1 LSCLKLG
8 HKISLD
14 EEVKMQVYL
23 DNNATTMCDPQVV
36 EAMQP
41 FFSELYGN
49 PSSLHKFGTS
59 AHPALRNAINQVYSA
74 LNASDEDDIVFT
86 SCATESNNW
95 VLKSVWIDHILNGDK
110 NHIVTT
116 EVEHPS
122 VLSTCRFLEEQGVK
136 VTYLPV
142 NEEGIVEAHTVK
154 SFITEKTA
162 LVSIMWASNETGM
175 NFPIKEIGEI
185 CKDKGVLFHSDGV
198 QAVGKI
204 PVDLQDVHID
214 FVSMSAHKFHGPKG
228 IGALYIRNSQA
239 LSPHMHGGEQMGH
252 RRSGTLN
259 VPYIVGMGKALEL
272 ATTNI
277 EEKMASIRAKRDRLE
292 DALLELSDTF
302 VVGKREHRNPNTILI
317 SIRGVEGE
325 GMLWDLNN
333 GQIGASTGSA
343 CASEDLEANTV
354 MLAIGADTELA
365 HTGIRLSLS
374 RFTTDAEIDYTIA
387 HFKSAVARL
396 RAISSSFAVVQP
408 TKGGEAQACEI
419 H

>member
-1 LSCLKLG
+1 
-8 HKISLD
+8 
-14 EEVKMQVYL
+14 MQVYL

-36 EAMQP
+36 EAMLP

-49 PSSLHKFGTS
+49 PNSLHKFGTA
-59 AHPALRNAINQVYSA
+59 AHPALSNAIDQVYNG
-74 LNASDEDDIVFT
+74 LNANDKDDIVFT

-95 VLKSVWIDHILNGDK
+95 VLKSVFTDHIVNGDK

-122 VLSTCRFLEEQGVK
+122 ILATCKWLEDEGVK

-142 NEEGIVEAHTVK
+142 NEQGVVEAHTVK

-175 NFPIKEIGEI
+175 INPIKEIGEI

-204 PVDLQDVHID
+204 PVDLQDVHMD
-214 FVSMSAHKFHGPKG
+214 FMSFSAHKFHGPKG
-228 IGALYIRNSQA
+228 VGALYIKDSQP
-239 LSPHMHGGEQMGH
+239 LTPLLHGGEHMGG
-252 RRSGTLN
+252 RRSGTIN
-259 VPYIVGMGKALEL
+259 VPYIVGMGKAVEL
-272 ATTNI
+272 ATSNMQET
-277 EEKMASIRAKRDRLE
+277 MAKIRAKRDRLE
-292 DALLELSDTF
+292 DALVELSDTF
-302 VVGKREHRNPNTILI
+302 VVGDRDNRTPNTILI
-317 SIRGVEGE
+317 SIKGVEGE

-343 CASEDLEANTV
+343 CASADLEANTV
-354 MLAIGADTELA
+354 MLAIGADNELA

-387 HFKSAVARL
+387 HFKDAVARL
-396 RAISSSFAVVQP
+396 RMISSSFAKQKP
-408 TKGGEAQACEI
+408 TAGGEVQECEL
-419 H
+419 HHH

>member
-1 LSCLKLG
+1 
-8 HKISLD
+8 
-14 EEVKMQVYL
+14 MQVYL
-23 DNNATTMCDPQVV
+23 DNNATTMVDPQVV

-49 PSSLHKFGTS
+49 PSSLHKFGT
-59 AHPALRNAINQVYSA
+59 ATHPHLRKAIDQMYTA
-74 LNASDEDDIVFT
+74 LNASDDDDIIFT

-95 VLKSVWIDHILNGDK
+95 VLKSVFNDFIVGGDKDHI
-110 NHIVTT
+110 ITT

-122 VLSTCRFLEEQGVK
+122 VLSTCRWLEEQGVK

-142 NEEGIVEAHTVK
+142 NEEGIVEPHVVK
-154 SFITEKTA
+154 SFITNKTA
-162 LVSIMWASNETGM
+162 LVSVMWASNETGM
-175 NFPIKEIGEI
+175 IFPIKEIGEI
-185 CKDKGVLFHSDGV
+185 CKSNGVLFHSDGV

-204 PVDLQDVHID
+204 PVDLQDVHVD

-228 IGALYIRNSQA
+228 IGALYIKNSQA
-239 LSPHMHGGEQMGH
+239 LSPLLHGGEQMGH

-259 VPYIVGMGKALEL
+259 VPYIVGMGKAIEL

-302 VVGKREHRNPNTILI
+302 VVGSREKRTPNTILI

-333 GQIGASTGSA
+333 AMIGASTGSA

-354 MLAIGADTELA
+354 MLAIGADNELA

-374 RFTTDAEIDYTIA
+374 RFTTDEEIDYTIEQ
-387 HFKSAVARL
+387 FKKAVERL
-396 RAISSSFAVVQP
+396 RAISSSFAKVQP
-408 TKGGEAQACEI
+408 TPGGEAGECHIPHHMA

>member
-1 LSCLKLG
+1 
-8 HKISLD
+8 
-14 EEVKMQVYL
+14 MQVYL

-36 EAMQP
+36 EVMQP
-41 FFSELYGN
+41 YFSELYGN
-49 PSSLHKFGTS
+49 PNSLHKFGTA
-59 AHPALRNAINQVYSA
+59 AHPALSRAIDQVYNG
-74 LNASDEDDIVFT
+74 LNASDNDDIVFT

-95 VLKSVWIDHILNGDK
+95 VLKSVWTDYILHGNK

-122 VLSTCRFLEEQGVK
+122 ILSTCKWLEDQGVK

-142 NEEGIVEAHTVK
+142 NEQGVVEAHTVK

-175 NFPIKEIGEI
+175 INPIDEIGEV
-185 CKDKGVLFHSDGV
+185 CKEKGVLFHSDGV

-204 PVDLQDVHID
+204 PVDLQKTHVD
-214 FVSMSAHKFHGPKG
+214 FVSFSAHKFHGPKG
-228 IGALYIRNSQA
+228 IGALYIKDSQD
-239 LSPHMHGGEQMGH
+239 LTPLLHGGEHMGG

-259 VPYIVGMGKALEL
+259 VPYIIGMGKAVEL
-272 ATTNI
+272 ATSNI
-277 EEKMASIRAKRDRLE
+277 EETMSKIRAKRDRLE

-302 VVGKREHRNPNTILI
+302 TVGDRENRTPNTILI
-317 SIRGVEGE
+317 SIKGVEGE

-333 GQIGASTGSA
+333 GEIGASTGSA

-354 MLAIGADTELA
+354 MLAIGADNELA

-387 HFKSAVARL
+387 HFKGAVERL
-396 RAISSSFAVVQP
+396 RNISSSFAKQQP
-408 TKGGEAQACEI
+408 TAGGEVQECEL
-419 H
+419 HHH

>member
-1 LSCLKLG
+1 
-8 HKISLD
+8 
-14 EEVKMQVYL
+14 MQVYM
-23 DNNATTMCDPQVV
+23 DNNATTMVDPQVT
-36 EAMQP
+36 EAMKP

-49 PSSLHKFGTS
+49 PNSLHKFGTAS
-59 AHPALRNAINQVYSA
+59 HPAISKAIDQVYTAINA
-74 LNASDEDDIVFT
+74 ADADDIIFT

-95 VLKSVWIDHILNGDK
+95 VLQSVWLDKIVNGDK

-122 VLSTCRFLEEQGVK
+122 VLSTCKFLEEQGVK

-162 LVSIMWASNETGM
+162 LVSVMWANNETGM
-175 NFPIKEIGEI
+175 IFPIKEIGEI
-185 CKDKGVLFHSDGV
+185 CKEKDVLFHTDGV

-204 PVDLQDVHID
+204 PVDLQAVHVD
-214 FVSMSAHKFHGPKG
+214 FMSMSAHKFHGPKG
-228 IGALYIRNSQA
+228 IGALYIKDSQA
-239 LSPHMHGGEQMGH
+239 LSPLLHGGEHMGG

-259 VPYIVGMGKALEL
+259 VPYIVGMGLAIEL
-272 ATTNI
+272 ATQNI
-277 EEKMASIRAKRDRLE
+277 EEKMASIAAKRDRLE
-292 DALLELSDTF
+292 DALIEAIPETF
-302 VVGKREHRNPNTILI
+302 TVGDRANRTPNTILI

-354 MLAIGADTELA
+354 MLAIGADNELA

-374 RFTTDAEIDYTIA
+374 RFTTDEEVDYVIN
-387 HFKSAVARL
+387 HFKNAVTRL
-396 RAISSSFAVVQP
+396 RAISSSFAKVQP
-408 TKGGEAQACEI
+408 TPGGEVQECEL
-419 H
+419 HHH